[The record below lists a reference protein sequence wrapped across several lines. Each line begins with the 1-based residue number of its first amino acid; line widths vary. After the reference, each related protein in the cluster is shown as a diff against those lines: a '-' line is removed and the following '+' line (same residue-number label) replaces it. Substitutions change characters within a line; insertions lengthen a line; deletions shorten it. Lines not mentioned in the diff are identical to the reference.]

1 MTLPSFVIPLLYSTI
16 DILIAH
22 TLSLITSYKQQRD
35 VHKLVEEQGQKPID
49 PSTVAALYLLNPL
62 TILSCVAKSTLLFTN
77 LSIAMALLSAL
88 KQKSRPAMFWIAL
101 ASYLSLYPVMLV
113 PALLLILSGSF
124 QPWLIIMFV
133 GWVGVLLTVS
143 RVFVGTWDFIRATYG
158 IM

>member
-1 MTLPSFVIPLLYSTI
+1 MTLPSFVIPLLYTTI
-16 DILIAH
+16 DMLIAH
-22 TLSLITSYKQQRD
+22 ALSLITFYKQQRD
-35 VHKLVEEQGQKPID
+35 VHKLEDERDQKPID
-49 PSTVAALYLLNPL
+49 PSTVAALYLFNPL

-101 ASYLSLYPVMLV
+101 ASYFSFYPVMLV

-124 QPWLIIMFV
+124 QLSLALVFAGWMGALFV
-133 GWVGVLLTVS
+133 VS
-143 RVFVGTWDFIRATYG
+143 RVFVGSWDFIQATYG